1 MTASHH
7 ERWLTPARRVRGL
20 GTGHAGT
27 QIFWQQRT
35 SGIALISLTI
45 FFVVIVIVL
54 TGRNHAAV
62 VQILGAPLVAIL
74 MLLFVGTSVY
84 HMWIGMQEIIL
95 DYVHADVPKFVAV
108 MANTF
113 FCFLIGATC
122 IFSILK
128 IAFGL

>member
-1 MTASHH
+1 MSAPHQD
-7 ERWLTPARRVRGL
+7 RWLTPARRVRGL

-27 QIFWQQRT
+27 DTFWQQRLT
-35 SGIALISLTI
+35 GIALISLTI

-74 MLLFVGTSVY
+74 MLLFIGTSIY

-95 DYVHADVPKFVAV
+95 DYVHADVPKLVAV

-113 FCFLIGATC
+113 FCFLMAATC
-122 IFSILK
+122 LFSILK